1 MSREELLLW
10 IKANWFATN
19 ERRSKLMSFI
29 KTTTQNIRRSP
40 YQAIAAIVI
49 MTLTFLVISFF
60 TFLLVG
66 SSKIVA
72 YFESK
77 PQVTAFFRN
86 EAKQEDINSLE
97 SKLKDSGKV
106 SSVKFVSKKEA
117 LAIYKEQNK
126 NDPLLL
132 DLVTADILPSSLEIS
147 TYKIGDLSQVSDTL
161 KGSSI
166 ISEVIFQKDVVSTLT
181 SWTSALRKIGIAA
194 ILILSLV
201 SIFIIL
207 TITGIKISQKRG
219 DIHIMRLIGATNWY
233 IRWPFIFEGMF
244 YGVVGAFTGWVVST
258 VALVAATP
266 YLSDF
271 LSGIPILPASPIFL
285 LELLGGELLLA
296 LVLGAFSSY
305 LAVLRFLK

>member
-1 MSREELLLW
+1 MSIVKN
-10 IKANWFATN
+10 IK
-19 ERRSKLMSFI
+19 
-29 KTTTQNIRRSP
+29 QNIRRSP

-60 TFLLVG
+60 TFLLLG
-66 SSKIVA
+66 SSKIVS

-97 SKLKDSGKV
+97 NKLKENSKV

-147 TYKIGDLSQVSDTL
+147 TYKIEDLSEVSETL
-161 KGSSI
+161 KTSPI
-166 ISEVIFQKDVVSTLT
+166 VSEVIFQKDVVSTLT

-201 SIFIIL
+201 SIFLIV

-219 DIHIMRLIGATNWY
+219 DIHIMRLIGATPWY

-244 YGVVGAFTGWVVST
+244 YGVVGAFTGWVLST
-258 VALVAATP
+258 VSLLAATP
-266 YLSDF
+266 FLSDF
-271 LSGIPILPASPIFL
+271 LRGIPIFPISPIFL
-285 LELLGGELLLA
+285 LALLLSELLLA
-296 LVLGAFSSY
+296 IVLGAFSSY
-305 LAVLRFLK
+305 LAVLRYLK